1 VSVTS
6 YSRLGSTPYVA
17 TNRKIVI
24 MKLIELKFDGKL
36 SKETKARLDKMII
49 KRAEKAKEM
58 RRKFLNGDYN
68 IIFGRMNE

>member
-1 VSVTS
+1 
-6 YSRLGSTPYVA
+6 
-17 TNRKIVI
+17 

-36 SKETKARLDKMII
+36 SKEAKARLDKMII

-58 RRKFLNGDYN
+58 RRKFLNGDYD